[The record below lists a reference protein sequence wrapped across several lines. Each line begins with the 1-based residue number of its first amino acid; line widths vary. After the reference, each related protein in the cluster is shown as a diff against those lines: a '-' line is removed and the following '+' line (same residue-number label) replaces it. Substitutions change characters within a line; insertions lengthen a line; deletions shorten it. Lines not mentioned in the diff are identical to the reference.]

1 VTLFEIQHHSR
12 ASGNL
17 VKSITSRVRA
27 FAGTTKMSHYPRRQ
41 GYFHTLMMVLGI
53 AAAYYVTGRLGLL
66 FAIPPGYATAV
77 WLPSGIALS
86 AILIGGY
93 RVWPGVLLGS
103 WLLNMALSLEAT
115 NGMALLKGVA
125 LPTSIGLGAALQA
138 VVGAY
143 LVRRVVGFPN
153 PLSRERD
160 IGVFLGLGG
169 PVSCLTNATVGVTNL
184 LIAGKIPW
192 VAYFHNWWT
201 WWIGD
206 TIGVL
211 IVTPLLLS
219 WLAEP
224 RDIWRRRRLS
234 VAVPLVGAFTLAVVV
249 FMYTSGQE
257 RERQQLIFERQAE
270 SLAYTLEGQFDRY
283 LEVLRSIARFYASSQ
298 EVTRDEFRTFVRG
311 ALAHQPGIQ
320 ALSWDRYVP
329 DVLREAYEESV
340 RQEGDADFQITE
352 QDAQGQI
359 VRATRRPEYV
369 VVSYIEPHAG
379 NEKALGYDASSNSAR
394 LDALQRARDSGRA
407 IATGRLM
414 LVQETSRQ
422 FGLLIFQPIYSH
434 GPPPTT
440 VEERRQRLLGYA
452 TGVFRIGDMIEV
464 SLPGAERNG
473 IMLRIEDEAAPAGQ
487 RLLYDSQREAHPTLN
502 DAPASNPSRMR
513 WDTTLEVADR
523 RWVLRLTSTLG
534 YLAARQSLQP
544 WTVLIGGLLFTSL
557 LGAFLLFVTGRSI
570 LIEQVVAERTNELS
584 QTNAALAHEIA
595 EREQAESRFSAM
607 AHSAVEAIVS
617 ADSVGHIL
625 TWNNGAYAIFGY
637 TAEEVVG
644 QPLTKLMPE
653 RYHELHRRGIERMG
667 ATGESAL
674 MGTVLVLDGLHKD
687 GREFPLEL
695 TLSTWTSVEGRFYG
709 GIMRD
714 ITKRQQAEQALRQT
728 AAELAQSNAEL
739 AQFAYVASH
748 DLQEP
753 LRAVAG
759 CVQLLQ
765 QRYSDQLDGRAHEL
779 IAHAVAGATRMHT
792 LIQDLLAYSQV
803 GTRGESLQP
812 TACAVVLKDA
822 LTDLEVSIRES
833 GAVVTAAP
841 LPTVMA
847 DAAQLRLVFQNLIG
861 NALKFRGEA
870 PPTIRIGVERQGGAW
885 VFAVCDNGI
894 GIHPQ
899 YFERIFQV
907 FQRLHTQR
915 KYDGSGIGLAICKKI
930 VERHGG
936 RIWVTSET
944 GKGATFSFS
953 IPDLS

>member
-1 VTLFEIQHHSR
+1 MMQVETHRPGH
-12 ASGNL
+12 
-17 VKSITSRVRA
+17 
-27 FAGTTKMSHYPRRQ
+27 
-41 GYFHTLMMVLGI
+41 FHTLMMVLGI

-66 FAIPPGYATAV
+66 LAIPPGYATPV
-77 WLPSGIALS
+77 WPPSGIALG

-93 RVWPGVLLGS
+93 QGWPGVLLGS
-103 WLLNMALSLEAT
+103 WLLNMAPSFEAT

-125 LPTSIGLGAALQA
+125 LPTSIGLGAAVQA

-160 IGVFLGLGG
+160 IGAFLGLGG
-169 PVSCLTNATVGVTNL
+169 PVSCLTNATVGVTSL

-192 VAYFHNWWT
+192 AASFHNWWT

-234 VAVPLVGAFTLAVVV
+234 VAVPLVSALMLAVVV
-249 FMYTSGQE
+249 FVHTSGQE
-257 RERQQLIFERQAE
+257 RERQQLTFEHQAE
-270 SLAYTLEGQFDRY
+270 NLAHTIEGHFDRY
-283 LEVLRSIARFYASSQ
+283 LEMLRSIARFYASSQ
-298 EVTRDEFRTFVRG
+298 EVKRNEFRTFVHG
-311 ALAHQPGIQ
+311 ALAHHPGIQ
-320 ALSWDRYVP
+320 ALSWDRHLP
-329 DVLREAYEESV
+329 DGLREAYEEAV
-340 RQEGDADFQITE
+340 RREGYADFQITE
-352 QDAQGQI
+352 QDAQGRM

-369 VVSYIEPHAG
+369 VASYIEPHAG
-379 NEKALGYDASSNSAR
+379 NEKALGYDASSDSAR
-394 LDALQRARDSGRA
+394 LDVLLRARDSGRA
-407 IATGRLM
+407 IATSRLM
-414 LVQETSRQ
+414 LVQETGRQ

-434 GPPPTT
+434 GPPPAT

-452 TGVFRIGDMIEV
+452 TGVFRISDMIEA
-464 SLPGAERNG
+464 SLQGMERNG

-487 RLLYDSQREAHPTLN
+487 RLLYDSQGETGPTLN
-502 DAPASNPSRMR
+502 DAPGNNPSRMR
-513 WDTTLEVADR
+513 WDTTVELADR
-523 RWVLRLTSTLG
+523 RWALRLTPTLG

-544 WTVLIGGLLFTSL
+544 WMVLVGGLLFTSL
-557 LGAFLLFVTGRSI
+557 LGAFLLFVTGRSV
-570 LIEQVVAERTNELS
+570 LIEQGVAERTAELS
-584 QTNAALAHEIA
+584 QANAALAREIA

-607 AHSAVEAIVS
+607 AQSAVEAIVS
-617 ADSVGHIL
+617 AESAGHIL
-625 TWNNGAYAIFGY
+625 TWNNGARAIFGY
-637 TAEEVVG
+637 TADEVVG
-644 QPLTKLMPE
+644 QPLTRLMPE
-653 RYHELHRRGIERMG
+653 RYHELHRRGLERMG

-674 MGTVLVLDGLHKD
+674 MGTVLELYGLRKD

-709 GIMRD
+709 GIIRD
-714 ITKRQQAEQALRQT
+714 ITERQRAEQALRQT

-765 QRYSDQLDGRAHEL
+765 QRYRDQLDAHAHEL
-779 IAHAVAGATRMHT
+779 IAHAVAGVTRMHT
-792 LIQDLLAYSQV
+792 LIQDLLAYSRV

-812 TACAVVLKDA
+812 TACAAVLNDVLA
-822 LTDLEVSIRES
+822 ILEVSIRES

-847 DAAQLRLVFQNLIG
+847 DPAQLRQVFQNLIG
-861 NALKFRGEA
+861 NALKFRGEE
-870 PPTIRIGVERQGGAW
+870 PPHIHLGVERQGREW
-885 VFAVCDNGI
+885 VLAVGDNGI
-894 GIHPQ
+894 GIDPQ

-915 KYDGSGIGLAICKKI
+915 EYAGSGIGLAICKKI

-936 RIWVTSET
+936 RIWVTSEP
-944 GKGATFSFS
+944 GKGTTFSFS
-953 IPDLS
+953 IPDRS

>member
-1 VTLFEIQHHSR
+1 MMQVETHRPGH
-12 ASGNL
+12 
-17 VKSITSRVRA
+17 
-27 FAGTTKMSHYPRRQ
+27 
-41 GYFHTLMMVLGI
+41 FHTLMMVLGI

-66 FAIPPGYATAV
+66 LAIPPGYATPV
-77 WLPSGIALS
+77 WPPSGIALG

-93 RVWPGVLLGS
+93 QGWPGVLLGS
-103 WLLNMALSLEAT
+103 WLLNMAPSFEAT
-115 NGMALLKGVA
+115 NGMALLKSVA
-125 LPTSIGLGAALQA
+125 LPTSIGLGAAVQA

-160 IGVFLGLGG
+160 IGAFLGLGG
-169 PVSCLTNATVGVTNL
+169 PVSCLTNATVGVTSL

-192 VAYFHNWWT
+192 AASFHNWWT

-234 VAVPLVGAFTLAVVV
+234 VAVPLVSALMLAVVV
-249 FMYTSGQE
+249 FVHTSGQE
-257 RERQQLIFERQAE
+257 RERQQLTFEHQAE
-270 SLAYTLEGQFDRY
+270 NLAHTIEGHFDRY
-283 LEVLRSIARFYASSQ
+283 LEMLRSIARFYASSQ
-298 EVTRDEFRTFVRG
+298 EVKRNEFRTFVHG
-311 ALAHQPGIQ
+311 ALAHHPGIQ
-320 ALSWDRYVP
+320 ALSWDRHLP
-329 DVLREAYEESV
+329 DGLREAYEEAV
-340 RQEGDADFQITE
+340 RQEGYADFQITE
-352 QDAQGQI
+352 QDAQGRM

-379 NEKALGYDASSNSAR
+379 NEKALGYDASSDSAR
-394 LDALQRARDSGRA
+394 LDVLLRARDSGRA
-407 IATGRLM
+407 IATSRLM
-414 LVQETSRQ
+414 LVQETGRQ

-434 GPPPTT
+434 GPPPAT

-452 TGVFRIGDMIEV
+452 TGVFRISDMIEA
-464 SLPGAERNG
+464 SLQGMERNG

-487 RLLYDSQREAHPTLN
+487 RLLYDSQGETGPTLN
-502 DAPASNPSRMR
+502 DAPGNNPSRMR
-513 WDTTLEVADR
+513 WDTTVELADR
-523 RWVLRLTSTLG
+523 RWALRLTPTLG

-544 WTVLIGGLLFTSL
+544 WMVLVGGLLFTSL
-557 LGAFLLFVTGRSI
+557 LGAFLLFVTGRSV
-570 LIEQVVAERTNELS
+570 LIEQGVAERTAELS
-584 QTNAALAHEIA
+584 QANAALAREIA

-607 AHSAVEAIVS
+607 AQSAVEAIVS
-617 ADSVGHIL
+617 AESAGHIL
-625 TWNNGAYAIFGY
+625 TWNNGARAIFGY
-637 TAEEVVG
+637 TADEVVG
-644 QPLTKLMPE
+644 QPLTRLMPE
-653 RYHELHRRGIERMG
+653 RYHELHRRGLERMG

-674 MGTVLVLDGLHKD
+674 MGTVLELYGLRKD

-709 GIMRD
+709 GIIRD
-714 ITKRQQAEQALRQT
+714 ITERQQAEQALRQT

-765 QRYSDQLDGRAHEL
+765 QRYRDQLDAHAHEL
-779 IAHAVAGATRMHT
+779 IAHAVAGVTRMHT
-792 LIQDLLAYSQV
+792 LIQDLLAYSRV

-812 TACAVVLKDA
+812 TACAAVLNDVLA
-822 LTDLEVSIRES
+822 ILEVSIRES

-847 DAAQLRLVFQNLIG
+847 DPAQLRQVFQNLIG
-861 NALKFRGEA
+861 NALKFRGEE
-870 PPTIRIGVERQGGAW
+870 PPHIHLGVERQGREW
-885 VFAVCDNGI
+885 VLAVGDNGI
-894 GIHPQ
+894 GIDPQ

-915 KYDGSGIGLAICKKI
+915 EYAGSGIGLAICKKI

-936 RIWVTSET
+936 RIWVTSEP
-944 GKGATFSFS
+944 GKGTTFSFS
-953 IPDLS
+953 IPDRS